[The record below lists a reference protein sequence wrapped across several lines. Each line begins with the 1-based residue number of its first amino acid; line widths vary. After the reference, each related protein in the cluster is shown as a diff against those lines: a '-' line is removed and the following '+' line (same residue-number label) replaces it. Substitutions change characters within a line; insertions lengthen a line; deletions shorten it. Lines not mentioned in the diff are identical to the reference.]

1 MNQRK
6 LFSASVLSA
15 CVMLAAC
22 GTPNY
27 GNNASSYPASQSYP
41 TSQSYPPSQP
51 YPTSQSYPSSGT
63 SATTAFGVVESIQ
76 AVNTGSSSG
85 GINAGTVI
93 GGVVGGLLGNQVG
106 GGTGRGVAT
115 AAGVVGGAMAGN
127 QIQKNTQA
135 PSTAYQVGVR
145 LDNGAFQTV
154 MQDSVADL
162 NVGSRVRLDNGRVYR
177 Y

>member
-1 MNQRK
+1 MNRGN
-6 LFSASVLSA
+6 LIAVTILSASAL
-15 CVMLAAC
+15 LAAC

-27 GNNASSYPASQSYP
+27 GNNASAYP
-41 TSQSYPPSQP
+41 TS
-51 YPTSQSYPSSGT
+51 YPSNTMG
-63 SATTAFGVVESIQ
+63 APAATAFGVVESIQ
-76 AVNTGSSSG
+76 AVNTGTSSS
-85 GINAGTVI
+85 GINAGTVV

-115 AAGVVGGAMAGN
+115 AAGVVGGALVGN

-135 PSTAYQVGVR
+135 QGTAYQVGVR

-154 MQDSVADL
+154 TQDSVADL